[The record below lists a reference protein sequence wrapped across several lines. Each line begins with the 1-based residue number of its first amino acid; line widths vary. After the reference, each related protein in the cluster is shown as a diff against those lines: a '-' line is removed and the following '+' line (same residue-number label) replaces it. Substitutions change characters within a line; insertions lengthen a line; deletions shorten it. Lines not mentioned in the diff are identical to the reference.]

1 MKSFAVIALLACFLG
16 VLITTVASDEKTE
29 NQEDETKLP
38 APEEAVENDEV
49 DEEGE
54 EEEIEVADNEGNDPE
69 RKHIYF

>member
-1 MKSFAVIALLACFLG
+1 MKSFAVIALLACFPG
-16 VLITTVASDEKTE
+16 VLITTVASGEKTE

-54 EEEIEVADNEGNDPE
+54 EEEIEDADNEGNDPE
-69 RKHIYF
+69 R

>member
-1 MKSFAVIALLACFLG
+1 MKSFVVIALLACFLG

-49 DEEGE
+49 AEEGE
-54 EEEIEVADNEGNDPE
+54 E
-69 RKHIYF
+69 

>member
-16 VLITTVASDEKTE
+16 VLITTVASDEKKE

-38 APEEAVENDEV
+38 ATEEAVENDEV

-54 EEEIEVADNEGNDPE
+54 EVEIEDADNEGNDPE
-69 RKHIYF
+69 R